1 MITECYS
8 KNGCPCMECE
18 KECCI
23 EYNTKLTD
31 TEKLCYE
38 ARVHCERCAAE
49 YHLKELGKN
58 KNFIAMVRLHT
69 EMDLRKFTEVLEAEN
84 TLAAVSGYEY
94 VQVLRPVLKELCI
107 GGGSYISYLHETTML
122 ILSGAEPGDVLSS
135 YEAKL
140 AKMNGRKV
148 VE

>member
-8 KNGCPCMECE
+8 RSGCPCLDCK

-23 EYNTKLTD
+23 ESGELTD

-49 YHLKELGKN
+49 YHLKELGKS
-58 KNFIAMVRLHT
+58 KNFILIVRAHT

-94 VQVLRPVLKELCI
+94 MQAFQPVLKKLCI
-107 GGGSYISYLHETTML
+107 GGGSYISYLHEVTML
-122 ILSGAEPGDVLSS
+122 IASGAEPSDVLSS

-140 AKMNGRKV
+140 AKMEGRKV
-148 VE
+148 